1 MHELRLATP
10 GDIPALRSLI
20 DVSVRALSSEV
31 YTTDQIEAALAEMF
45 GVDTQLIA
53 DGTYYVI
60 DHDSTIVAAG
70 GWSARR
76 TLFGG
81 DQFKREP
88 DAALDPATMPAR
100 IRAFFVHPDWTRRGF
115 ARRIYEECAA
125 AAAARGFRELEL
137 AATLP
142 GEPLYR
148 ALGFRSLEPISVPL
162 SGNLTLPCLRM
173 HRYIGNR
180 ASESPNR
187 ESTKSDTR

>member
-20 DVSVRALSSEV
+20 DVSVRALSREV
-31 YTTDQIEAALAEMF
+31 YTPDQIEAALAEMF

-60 DHDSTIVAAG
+60 DHGSTIVASG

-173 HRYIGNR
+173 HRYI
-180 ASESPNR
+180 